1 MFCEFTDGNCP
12 ECFLTDH
19 TEEMRLNASDFWECP
34 KCHLQAHGI
43 MPGALTLIPFRGN
56 ATHYKKI
63 AIKTQ
68 VEGWMLFAG
77 NAKPPHLPIEP
88 ITSSEKLKKFLKL
101 NE

>member
-43 MPGALTLIPFRGN
+43 MPGALTLIPLRGN
-56 ATHYKKI
+56 AKQFKKL
-63 AIKTQ
+63 AIKDQ
-68 VEGWMLFAG
+68 VQGWMLFVG
-77 NAKPPHLPIEP
+77 EPKSPYMPIQL
-88 ITSSEKLKKFLKL
+88 ISSEEKLKEFLKF
-101 NE
+101 